1 MSKGCMDILSGTYL
15 RRLQKKGK
23 MDDIYADSREH
34 TFNGV
39 NQQPRNLITF
49 HAAIKLIMRLPGIN
63 AGEIRDQFAKV
74 LRRYFAGDPTLVFD
88 IIDNNMSSDDINQA
102 ARDSADIPQAAS
114 REEMENALETTV
126 NNFIASTNTN
136 IQRLNSGVDALQIDL
151 TGATTQIQSL
161 ELVKTQHEQTIL
173 ETTTKLQEVQTL
185 NTALNNKIISMDSE
199 IKKLKDDN
207 GELLDVVGDLKQEIQ
222 KVNPVE
228 VAKAAQNL
236 IKQNRR
242 YQLADEKLA
251 EKRKR
256 EQEEREDARKQRERD
271 YAAKIKKEQEE
282 REEARKQ
289 REEERTAKLADK
301 RKREQEERDEA
312 REERAFKRS
321 KEDREH
327 KQTMDDKATAN
338 KLKIVETEHAFRM
351 ERIQAQRERPNVFNM
366 NFNSNNTSGSNN
378 NTETNNTTNTESN
391 NTTNADNNSTN
402 NTYHGEPFTTRQI
415 IMDMKLHEVIKDTR
429 RLEAFISSTGRKL
442 GKVPHSHKHFGKVW
456 EGEYEVI
463 QWDPQERA
471 AIIESIKKL
480 QVLEGMEFDTKACKA
495 GGKGKQMSMH
505 DFRRPK

>member
-1 MSKGCMDILSGTYL
+1 MYSLFSTALYL
-15 RRLQKKGK
+15 RRLEKQGK
-23 MDDIYADSREH
+23 MVEIYANCREH
-34 TFNGV
+34 KFNGQGQKTV
-39 NQQPRNLITF
+39 RLITYS
-49 HAAIKLIMRLPGIN
+49 AAMKLIMILPGVN
-63 AGEIRDQFAKV
+63 ATEIRTKFSEI

-88 IIDNNMSSDDINQA
+88 IIDNNMSNNDINQA
-102 ARDSADIPQAAS
+102 ARDGTDIPQAAS

-151 TGATTQIQSL
+151 TEATTQIQSL

-173 ETTTKLQEVQTL
+173 ETTNKLQEVQTL

-256 EQEEREDARKQRERD
+256 EQEER
-271 YAAKIKKEQEE
+271 
-282 REEARKQ
+282 
-289 REEERTAKLADK
+289 
-301 RKREQEERDEA
+301 DEA
-312 REERAFKRS
+312 REERAFKRT

-327 KQTMDDKATAN
+327 KQAMDDKATAN
-338 KLKIVETEHAFRM
+338 KLKIAETEHAFRM

-378 NTETNNTTNTESN
+378 NTETNNTTESN
-391 NTTNADNNSTN
+391 NTSNADNNSTNNTTN

-442 GKVPHSHKHFGKVW
+442 GKVPHSHKHIGKVW

-505 DFRRPK
+505 DFRKPK